1 MNDNGIFAM
10 RLRLRIA
17 HKLLSQS
24 KVAKITGI
32 DRPLITKYVNGQ
44 VTPNARH
51 LWRLCKALDC
61 SADYLIGLSDYPYT
75 VDKVMRVL
83 EK

>member
-17 HKLLSQS
+17 QRMLSQS
-24 KVAKITGI
+24 KVAKMTGI

-44 VTPNARH
+44 VAPNARQ
-51 LWRLCKALDC
+51 LWRLCKALEC

-75 VDKVMRVL
+75 VDRLMRAL
-83 EK
+83 K